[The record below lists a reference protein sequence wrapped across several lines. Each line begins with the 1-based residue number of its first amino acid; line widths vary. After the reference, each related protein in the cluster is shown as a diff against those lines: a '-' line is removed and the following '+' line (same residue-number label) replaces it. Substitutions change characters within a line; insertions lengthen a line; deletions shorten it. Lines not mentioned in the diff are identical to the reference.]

1 MTSPAT
7 SLLHKE
13 RKEFFH
19 LISIF
24 APIIIAVL
32 ALFFHFFSSYFSSFP
47 QNEKWFS
54 LLSRSSATSIVGEK
68 GELSGANKIA
78 LGQKIDI
85 NHATVEDL
93 TALPAVGPK
102 LAEKIVEDRNRNGS
116 FKKIESLMR
125 VKGIKEKKFEKLR
138 PFISSF

>member
-1 MTSPAT
+1 MTSSAT

-13 RKEFFH
+13 RKESFH

-24 APIIIAVL
+24 APIILAVF
-32 ALFFHFFSSYFSSFP
+32 ALFFHLCSLNFSSSN
-47 QNEKWFS
+47 QNEKWIDF
-54 LLSRSSATSIVGEK
+54 LSKSSALPFVGEK
-68 GELSGANKIA
+68 EELSGANKIA

-93 TALPAVGPK
+93 TALPVVGPK
-102 LAEKIVEDRNRNGS
+102 LAEKIVEDRNRNGA